1 MKSTADDSRPRDVDF
16 ALETLDAV
24 AFEIDLE
31 TGQLSATGAFDRLFG
46 HPPSDVPDR
55 DAFVDRTVHPAD
67 RSTVRRALRSATSH
81 APSDTV
87 VFDYRTDPAAGTIRR
102 VRTELSVRRDP
113 AGEPSHLVGVTTD
126 VTDETRLEQQLV
138 SLHEASR
145 DLITAERPVDVARST
160 VDASETILGFA
171 NTTVRLVDADGT
183 RLEKVAATDG
193 AEVKAGDLADYHVD
207 GDSPAARVYREA
219 EPETV
224 DALATVD
231 DDYDRGELRAAMYVP
246 LGDHGV
252 MSIGH
257 TDSDGFDD
265 MDREL
270 ANTLGKLASAA
281 LTRIESEAELR
292 ASNDRLE
299 RLISFVSHDLR
310 NPLNVAEGR
319 LELAEAEC
327 ASDHLQSVDT
337 ALQRM
342 DVLIDDLLA
351 LAREGTAAVDLEPL
365 ALRSVAERSWA
376 HVATGDATM
385 EVASSRLIR
394 ADAGRLT
401 QLFENLF
408 RNSVEHGST
417 GNRTATPSSD
427 SVEPGSTDARSQ
439 VRENSVEHGD
449 DVTVT
454 VGVLDDGF
462 FVADDGAGIPP
473 ERRGDVFDVGYSSAG
488 TGTGFGLA
496 IVHEIAETHGWDVT
510 LSESADGGAR
520 FEFTGVDL
528 P

>member
-1 MKSTADDSRPRDVDF
+1 
-16 ALETLDAV
+16 
-24 AFEIDLE
+24 
-31 TGQLSATGAFDRLFG
+31 
-46 HPPSDVPDR
+46 
-55 DAFVDRTVHPAD
+55 
-67 RSTVRRALRSATSH
+67 
-81 APSDTV
+81 
-87 VFDYRTDPAAGTIRR
+87 
-102 VRTELSVRRDP
+102 
-113 AGEPSHLVGVTTD
+113 
-126 VTDETRLEQQLV
+126 
-138 SLHEASR
+138 
-145 DLITAERPVDVARST
+145 
-160 VDASETILGFA
+160 
-171 NTTVRLVDADGT
+171 
-183 RLEKVAATDG
+183 
-193 AEVKAGDLADYHVD
+193 
-207 GDSPAARVYREA
+207 
-219 EPETV
+219 
-224 DALATVD
+224 
-231 DDYDRGELRAAMYVP
+231 
-246 LGDHGV
+246 
-252 MSIGH
+252 
-257 TDSDGFDD
+257 